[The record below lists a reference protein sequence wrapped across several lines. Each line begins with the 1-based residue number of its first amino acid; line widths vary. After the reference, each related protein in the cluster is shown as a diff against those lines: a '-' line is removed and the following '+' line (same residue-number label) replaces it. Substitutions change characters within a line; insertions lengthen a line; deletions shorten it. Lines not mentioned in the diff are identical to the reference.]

1 MKSFTSHI
9 AEATGVKEKGWANKS
24 GKLVMTRIRP
34 PYYPY
39 HLQMVVMK
47 PRVFGTTEEQIKN
60 YVKDHWDVRAHG
72 SPKDKDKN
80 LDILWDKAL
89 AGKIDREVT
98 IEEFVMRKGW
108 SRVVI
113 DGGSSSIE
121 NVHITERQMHKIAK
135 SIDKNYGSSVLFPES
150 SAFFELTGKEFSEV
164 IYNKLDWD
172 YYIKTGKYTAPK
184 RSEIGRTMA
193 QFREEEM
200 KSFNQYI
207 TEVFDKP
214 HKWRGGHVAK
224 GSITADSDRGASE
237 DYIFKASDGG
247 VITVTA
253 SHFWVSK
260 EFGGGHEGMKV
271 KKEGHTIGIEF
282 VKKGKPRKYTAMSGD
297 TITAPGRNTY
307 DMTGDGDA
315 MRIMATVLDI
325 IAAIIKKHKPMTL
338 HFSADKAEDKL
349 RGAQMVQ
356 AKTGR
361 AGAYGAIVKRFASKA
376 GYISTTDDDGERK
389 KWQLTKK

>member
-1 MKSFTSHI
+1 
-9 AEATGVKEKGWANKS
+9 
-24 GKLVMTRIRP
+24 
-34 PYYPY
+34 
-39 HLQMVVMK
+39 MVV
-47 PRVFGTTEEQIKN
+47 
-60 YVKDHWDVRAHG
+60 
-72 SPKDKDKN
+72 DK
-80 LDILWDKAL
+80 
-89 AGKIDREVT
+89 
-98 IEEFVMRKGW
+98 
-108 SRVVI
+108 
-113 DGGSSSIE
+113 
-121 NVHITERQMHKIAK
+121 
-135 SIDKNYGSSVLFPES
+135 
-150 SAFFELTGKEFSEV
+150 
-164 IYNKLDWD
+164 
-172 YYIKTGKYTAPK
+172 
-184 RSEIGRTMA
+184 
-193 QFREEEM
+193 EM
-200 KSFNQYI
+200 KSFKHYI

-297 TITAPGRNTY
+297 TITAAGRNTY

-338 HFSADKAEDKL
+338 HFSADKGQDNRKTRTKEP
-349 RGAQMVQ
+349 
-356 AKTGR
+356 TGR